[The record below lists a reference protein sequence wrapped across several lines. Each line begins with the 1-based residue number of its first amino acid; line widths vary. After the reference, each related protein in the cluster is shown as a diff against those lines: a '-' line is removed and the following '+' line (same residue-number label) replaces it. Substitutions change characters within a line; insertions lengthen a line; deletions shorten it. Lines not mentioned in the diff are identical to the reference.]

1 MVIEESDSDVAGVA
15 EPDVAGTAYREAL
28 TSVDGFTRG
37 PGGRIKFNKDTKK
50 RRRESAV
57 EDEDVEMAETEPA
70 RSTGKRSEAKLG
82 HEFRAKVRGSNYLVF
97 PRRLVTNICISRT
110 QKAGGDLK
118 KGGVDPYAYVPLKQ
132 AAKKGNRRSRLG
144 VAGKR

>member
-1 MVIEESDSDVAGVA
+1 MVIEESESDVSGVA

-50 RRRESAV
+50 RRRESGV

-82 HEFRAKVRGSNYLVF
+82 HEFRAKVW
-97 PRRLVTNICISRT
+97 I
-110 QKAGGDLK
+110 K
-118 KGGVDPYAYVPLKQ
+118 PLSFLRKH
-132 AAKKGNRRSRLG
+132 
-144 VAGKR
+144 